1 MAPARPSLS
10 PQRIICAMDSIASWI
25 HWIVTLCHYWIMHL
39 YIPLY
44 LMVFKCFDK
53 TYTIMGEHVQTV
65 FTPLAVVTII
75 RRGSRCS
82 QTRRSQTRGRE
93 RSQKSLNS
101 LKSIHSQSPRSEES
115 WITVILTH
123 KSQPI
128 QFHWI
133 TMRIAAPTRRKTQT
147 VTAVDPLIHALIR
160 FNQATTRY
168 PLYPH
173 LNRRHDA
180 ADPKVTDYI
189 KSQRHFTEII
199 QCIALVRRETVIEA
213 ICSTPLHTL
222 EADESTD
229 KSIKSCMVIYIH
241 YSVRGTKLSKRRR
254 LFFT

>member
-53 TYTIMGEHVQTV
+53 TYTIMKEHVQTV

-82 QTRRSQTRGRE
+82 
-93 RSQKSLNS
+93 
-101 LKSIHSQSPRSEES
+101 
-115 WITVILTH
+115 
-123 KSQPI
+123 
-128 QFHWI
+128 
-133 TMRIAAPTRRKTQT
+133 
-147 VTAVDPLIHALIR
+147 
-160 FNQATTRY
+160 QATTRY

-213 ICSTPLHTL
+213 ICSSPLHTL

-254 LFFT
+254 LFFTFKKKHNSK